1 MLDGFKLKKFTIV
14 SKKYHINVKINF
26 ISVLFKKEEE
36 EKKYEK

>member
-14 SKKYHINVKINF
+14 SKKYHNVKINF

-36 EKKYEK
+36 EKRYEK